1 MKLSQYA
8 KKAGVSYRTAF
19 RWWKAGQL
27 KGYQTASKTIII
39 TEEEQQPPVVG
50 PTMVAIY
57 ARVSSAEH
65 RDNPERQADR
75 LLDYCAAKGY
85 QVHKVV
91 KDIASGINDSRPKFL
106 ALLEDQRVRT
116 IVVEHKDRATRFGFR
131 YVETLLQGQGR
142 AIEVVNLA
150 ENNHEELLADL
161 ASIVYSFCAQLY
173 GQRRAKRKTEAMV
186 QQLK

>member
-39 TEEEQQPPVVG
+39 TEEDQQPPVVG
-50 PTMVAIY
+50 PPMVAIY

-65 RDNPERQADR
+65 RANLERQAER

-91 KDIASGINDSRPKFL
+91 KDIASG
-106 ALLEDQRVRT
+106 
-116 IVVEHKDRATRFGFR
+116 RFGFR
-131 YVETLLQGQGR
+131 YVQTLLRGQGR

-150 ENNHEELLADL
+150 ENNREDLLADL
-161 ASIVYSFCAQLY
+161 ASIVYSFCARLY
-173 GQRRAKRKTEAMV
+173 GPRRAKRKTEAIV
-186 QQLK
+186 EQLKQEAEGAE